1 MGIFS
6 WPMRIAS
13 LDGEQTRDI
22 QATVDTGA
30 RYTVVPAN
38 LLREL
43 GITPNRRSVFE
54 LGDGRRVEMD
64 IGEAR
69 ATVDGVSAVTPVI
82 FGTDGTEPLLGA
94 MTLQILNF
102 AVDTPSERLV
112 PGGAI
117 QVCKDASY
125 PSNRSPTPNCKS
137 VASCAPAT
145 FCPPAT
151 RTRCTSRVPP
161 ATATSQPLIRD
172 RQQPTRLVQSR
183 CSRN

>member
-1 MGIFS
+1 MGVFS

-13 LDGEQTRDI
+13 PNGEQTRDI
-22 QATVDTGA
+22 EATVDTGA

-102 AVDTPSERLV
+102 AVDMPSERLV

-117 QVCKDASY
+117 
-125 PSNRSPTPNCKS
+125 
-137 VASCAPAT
+137 
-145 FCPPAT
+145 
-151 RTRCTSRVPP
+151 
-161 ATATSQPLIRD
+161 
-172 RQQPTRLVQSR
+172 RL
-183 CSRN
+183 